1 MPGETN
7 LNKLLRSL
15 NPVLNPG
22 EYVFFVA
29 ENLHLLDPND
39 LVMTFRE
46 KEGSTVILRKELAD
60 KLTLKYDF
68 VVSWITLEVHS
79 SLAAVGLTARFSSVL
94 AAEGISCNVVSG
106 YYHDHIFVPVTEAT
120 RALQLLKSQ
129 MQ

>member
-1 MPGETN
+1 MSGEAN

-22 EYVFFVA
+22 EYVFCVA
-29 ENLHLLDPND
+29 EDLHLLDPND
-39 LVMTFRE
+39 LVMTFSE

-60 KLTLKYDF
+60 ELTLKYDF

-106 YYHDHIFVPVTEAT
+106 YYHDHIFISAT
-120 RALQLLKSQ
+120 DAPKALNLLKALAQ
-129 MQ
+129 

>member
-22 EYVFFVA
+22 EYVFCVA
-29 ENLHLLDPND
+29 EDLHLLDPND

-46 KEGSTVILRKELAD
+46 KEGITVILRKELAN

-106 YYHDHIFVPVTEAT
+106 YYHDHIFISAT
-120 RALQLLKSQ
+120 DAPKALNLLKALAQ
-129 MQ
+129 

>member
-22 EYVFFVA
+22 EYVFCVA
-29 ENLHLLDPND
+29 ENLHLLDSND

-60 KLTLKYDF
+60 ELTLKYDF

-106 YYHDHIFVPVTEAT
+106 YYHDHIFISAT
-120 RALQLLKSQ
+120 DAPKALNLLKALAQ
-129 MQ
+129 

>member
-22 EYVFFVA
+22 EYVFCVA
-29 ENLHLLDPND
+29 EDLHLLDPND

-46 KEGSTVILRKELAD
+46 KEGITVILRKELAN

-68 VVSWITLEVHS
+68 VASWITLEVHS

-106 YYHDHIFVPVTEAT
+106 YYHDHIFISAT
-120 RALQLLKSQ
+120 DAPKALNLLKALAQ
-129 MQ
+129 

>member
-22 EYVFFVA
+22 EYVFCVA
-29 ENLHLLDPND
+29 ENLHLLDSND

-106 YYHDHIFVPVTEAT
+106 YYHDHIFISAT
-120 RALQLLKSQ
+120 DAPKALNLLKALAQ
-129 MQ
+129 